1 MNLIVIW
8 VCKHIYFFT
17 ILYQVLTPFLGCYTQ
32 VKSIV
37 FRPSETFIPKIFE
50 FLHFYTQESAGPP
63 KPANPINT
71 RLCRVL

>member
-1 MNLIVIW
+1 MT
-8 VCKHIYFFT
+8 C
-17 ILYQVLTPFLGCYTQ
+17 TQ
-32 VKSIV
+32 DKSIV
-37 FRPSETFIPKIFE
+37 FRPSETFIPKFFE